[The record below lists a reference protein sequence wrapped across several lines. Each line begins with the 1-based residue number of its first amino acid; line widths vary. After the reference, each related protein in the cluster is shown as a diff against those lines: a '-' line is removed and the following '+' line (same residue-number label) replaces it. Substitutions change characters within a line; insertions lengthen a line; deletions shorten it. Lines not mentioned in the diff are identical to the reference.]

1 MKNCIKY
8 QALATQQLQLFTI
21 PPTPSD
27 SPPAYPLQIGYISDK
42 ERVAPDKFCQLI
54 HHGHLTVLG
63 QPQHPCP
70 HESGLNISG
79 MFSYPEAKEI
89 LEITRYW
96 DWELDRDKIPRCI
109 EKFKSLLEN
118 IGTRSIYCTSFDL
131 GGVA

>member
-54 HHGHLTVLG
+54 H
-63 QPQHPCP
+63 